1 MENIV
6 TQTRTK
12 EASVTH
18 RIQEMEEPQALMIQ
32 KIRLHQTKKMLKK
45 KPADIKHPGNLDTMK
60 RQNLRLIGIEWGENP
75 DQSPRKMSSTKS
87 QKKMSQ
93 I

>member
-1 MENIV
+1 MMENIV

-45 KPADIKHPGNLDTMK
+45 KPLTGSFREIWTL
-60 RQNLRLIGIEWGENP
+60 
-75 DQSPRKMSSTKS
+75 
-87 QKKMSQ
+87 
-93 I
+93 